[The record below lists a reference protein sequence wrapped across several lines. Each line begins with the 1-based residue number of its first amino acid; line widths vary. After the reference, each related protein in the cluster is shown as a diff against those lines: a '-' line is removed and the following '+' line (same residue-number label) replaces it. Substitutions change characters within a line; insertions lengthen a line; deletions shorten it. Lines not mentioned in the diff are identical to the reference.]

1 MREIRLNQAK
11 TNSKKEA
18 APTKNPP
25 TAKPQPSPKI
35 DNTKKTPPTIQN
47 PSQINSQQNIVQMKD
62 FVVRRNIFK
71 CRFNNH
77 TLQNIN
83 ARISIL
89 NKNCNIVQTTISAGY
104 CANCKTFFIME
115 STYQHLKRQ
124 GTLLCRICDEKS
136 YISSDSSENMWSL
149 AHESKLMQYGYTVS
163 QSSELTSVRRRKIL
177 ELLIDNKIM
186 TKSDIIGYLDFFIK
200 QRKSQEKF
208 AVAIEKWEDDRD
220 YISKYNAS
228 NDETYGVNR
237 IYRRH

>member
-1 MREIRLNQAK
+1 
-11 TNSKKEA
+11 
-18 APTKNPP
+18 
-25 TAKPQPSPKI
+25 
-35 DNTKKTPPTIQN
+35 
-47 PSQINSQQNIVQMKD
+47 
-62 FVVRRNIFK
+62 
-71 CRFNNH
+71 
-77 TLQNIN
+77 
-83 ARISIL
+83 
-89 NKNCNIVQTTISAGY
+89 
-104 CANCKTFFIME
+104 
-115 STYQHLKRQ
+115 
-124 GTLLCRICDEKS
+124 
-136 YISSDSSENMWSL
+136 MWSL